1 MTLNADEEGGSA
13 GGVPLLGLF
22 PMSEDTPMFAGT
34 LLTRSPLATDPE
46 APWWLPGTLPDEFL
60 SPTAFRDEDEDLDG
74 DEDEGED
81 DEEDDLDDEDLDD
94 EDFDD
99 EDFDDEDFDEDE
111 DLDDLDDED
120 FDDLDED
127 EDFDEDEDEDED
139 EEDEDVGHEG

>member
-1 MTLNADEEGGSA
+1 LNADEEGGSA

-81 DEEDDLDDEDLDD
+81 DEEDDLDEDLDD